1 MSPAVQELLDHL
13 DALGIE
19 AEPNDTGDCL
29 LVRNPHDGTLLVF
42 EWTPDAWLAHL
53 WTPEEGECELT
64 DSVNGWPAPWN
75 LMSMGVA
82 AMAVAGMV

>member
-19 AEPNDTGDCL
+19 AEP
-29 LVRNPHDGTLLVF
+29 
-42 EWTPDAWLAHL
+42 
-53 WTPEEGECELT
+53 
-64 DSVNGWPAPWN
+64 WN